1 MLAFQESD
9 EKYFYGRKAFLEG
22 TADRDGLIQ
31 VVYKQPLVAVIGA
44 SGSGKSSVVFAG
56 LIPPLRTEGT
66 WLIGSFRPQ
75 SQPFY
80 GLAFALVRLL
90 KPELDEIQQPGRAR
104 ELLADME
111 QGLTLPEVVA
121 SLLDRNLG
129 KRLLLVIDQFE
140 ELYTL
145 CQNTQEQ
152 QRFVDALLAAVQ
164 SAPRRL
170 TLVLTLRAD
179 FFSYVL
185 NYPPFGEALRQ
196 YTPQFLRAMNR
207 EEMRLAI
214 ECPAQK
220 MGVKLDKG
228 LTERILNDVKQEP
241 GNLPLLEFALTQ
253 LWAKQSREQLT
264 HQAYAEIGEVA
275 KALANHAEEEV
286 YAKLSEAEQKQAQ
299 SLFVQLVRPGENT
312 EDTRRVATR
321 AEVRNWELV
330 TFLAGENAR
339 LVVTGHDEQ
348 TKEKTVELVHEALIR
363 EWGRLREWMESD
375 RTFRTWQE
383 RLRVAMC
390 QWQISDKQEGY
401 LLQSAPLGEAEGWL
415 EKRREELS
423 STEQQFI
430 ALSKDEKQRRELK
443 ELEAQVALDT
453 ATERNQILAEANQER
468 DRRIR
473 RGNITLGVTSV
484 SAFLVITLTSIYA
497 LQKFREAQE
506 AQEGTKLEQAGVNA
520 LRQMPSGEIEAL
532 LSAIQAGQKLKSLIQ
547 DDRLPKDYP
556 ATSPLLALQKILD
569 TIHEQNQINAGQ
581 GGIRSVSFSPDG
593 QTIATAGE
601 NDTISL
607 WSLSGEKKWTKKG
620 VQLEVAD
627 RVKTMNFVAF
637 SPDGKKIVAAEGDG
651 TITLWDLSGKQLTQ
665 FKAPTTNFKS
675 LSFSPD
681 GKKIATADEETARLW
696 DLSGKQLAKFVG
708 HKGRVNS
715 ISFSPT
721 GQQIAT
727 AGYDGTVRLWDLL
740 GKQLTQFKAHNGQE
754 ILSVSFS
761 PDGKYLATAAKDNT
775 VRIWNLSGQEQ
786 VKLEGHQSWVLN
798 VSFSH
803 DGKRLATTSD
813 DGTARIWDFSGKLIA
828 TLQGHRGA
836 VPSASFSPDGRYLV
850 TGANDDT
857 VRIWNLSHKPTKQF
871 IGHQS
876 DVNSIS
882 FSSTGQQIVTAAH
895 QGKVIL
901 WNQFGQ
907 RQAQWQADLKG
918 PLWSVSFSPDGQL
931 IATGGYDETVAIWDL
946 SGKLKTRLKGHKA
959 WISSISFSPNGQ
971 MILTSGADNTAKVWK
986 GHQKVV
992 YRVSFTPDGQMI
1004 ATGAWDGTIR
1014 LWDLSGHQVKQW
1026 QTKQGDISGLS
1037 FSSSGKQLATADKS
1051 GVVKIWNLSG
1061 KQQLEFFSY
1070 QSGVSSLSFNPKGNY
1085 LATGGMDGTV
1095 RLWDSQGRQIA
1106 EFNTEK
1112 GAVLDINFSPDGK
1125 SITAGGNNGIVQLWQ
1140 IKPLNKLLEE
1150 GCQWIEYYRKNN
1162 EKKMKNWK
1170 ICS

>member
-1 MLAFQESD
+1 LREA
-9 EKYFYGRKAFLEG
+9 
-22 TADRDGLIQ
+22 
-31 VVYKQPLVAVIGA
+31 
-44 SGSGKSSVVFAG
+44 GS
-56 LIPPLRTEGT
+56 
-66 WLIGSFRPQ
+66 WLIESFRPNK
-75 SQPFY
+75 QPFY
-80 GLAFALVRLL
+80 ELAAASIGQLE
-90 KPELDEIQQPGRAR
+90 PELGKTDKTIKAKELAESIRKHGFTADVSAILKDKPGK
-104 ELLADME
+104 
-111 QGLTLPEVVA
+111 G
-121 SLLDRNLG
+121 
-129 KRLLLVIDQFE
+129 LLLVVDQFE
-140 ELYTL
+140 ELYTG
-145 CQNTQEQ
+145 CEATEQ
-152 QRFVDALLAAVQ
+152 QQFVDALLAAIE
-164 SAPRRL
+164 SASRAV

-179 FFSYVL
+179 FYSYVV
-185 NYPPFGEALRQ
+185 NHPPFTEAFNHYPAKNITLMK
-196 YTPQFLRAMNR
+196 A
-207 EEMRLAI
+207 EEMQAAI
-214 ECPAQK
+214 ELPAEK
-220 MGVKLDKG
+220 MGVKLEEG
-228 LTERILNDVKQEP
+228 LTQRILDDVKQEP

-253 LWAKQSREQLT
+253 LWEKQSRGLLT
-264 HQAYAEIGEVA
+264 HQAYSEIGGVA
-275 KALANHAEEEV
+275 RALSNHAEAV
-286 YAKLSEAEQKQAQ
+286 YGKLSEEEQKQAQ
-299 SLFVQLVRPGENT
+299 RIFIQLVRPGEGT
-312 EDTRRVATR
+312 EDTRRTATR
-321 AEVRNWELV
+321 AEVRNWNLV
-330 TFLAGENAR
+330 TFLAGEDAR
-339 LVVTGHDEQ
+339 LVVTGCDEQ
-348 TKEKTVELVHEALIR
+348 TKEKTVEVMHEALIR
-363 EWGRLREWMESD
+363 EWGRLREWIESD
-375 RTFRTWQE
+375 RTFLTWRG
-383 RLRVAMC
+383 RLRMAMH
-390 QWQISDKQEGY
+390 QWQISGKQEGY
-401 LLQSAPLGEAEGWL
+401 LLQGAPLGEAEGWL

-423 STEQQFI
+423 STEQEFI

-484 SAFLVITLTSIYA
+484 LAFLVITLTSIYA

-532 LSAIQAGQKLKSLIQ
+532 LSAIQAGQKLKQLIQ
-547 DDRLPKDYP
+547 DGRLPKDYP

-601 NDTISL
+601 DDTISL
-607 WSLSGEKKWTKKG
+607 WSLSGEKKWTRKG

-627 RVKTMNFVAF
+627 SVKTMSFVAF

-696 DLSGKQLAKFVG
+696 DLSGKQLAQFVG

-715 ISFSPT
+715 IGFSPT

-775 VRIWNLSGQEQ
+775 ARIWNLSGQEQ
-786 VKLEGHQSWVLN
+786 VKLEGHQGWVLN

-813 DGTARIWDFSGKLIA
+813 DGTARIWDFSGNPIA
-828 TLQGHRGA
+828 TLQGHRG
-836 VPSASFSPDGRYLV
+836 VVSRASFSPDGRYLV

-857 VRIWNLSHKPTKQF
+857 VRIWNLSHKPAKQF
-871 IGHQS
+871 TGHKS

-882 FSSTGQQIVTAAH
+882 FRPTGQQIVTADH

-901 WNQFGQ
+901 WNQSGQ
-907 RQAQWQADLKG
+907 QQAQWQADFKG
-918 PLWSVSFSPDGQL
+918 SLWSVSFSPDGQL
-931 IATGGYDETVAIWDL
+931 IATGGYDNMVAIWDS

-971 MILTSGADNTAKVWK
+971 MILTSGADNTAKLWNLSGK
-986 GHQKVV
+986 LLATLSGHQDVV
-992 YRVSFTPDGQMI
+992 YRVSFSPDGQMI

-1026 QTKQGDISGLS
+1026 QTKQRQISGLS
-1037 FSSSGKQLATADKS
+1037 FSSSGKQLATADNS
-1051 GVVKIWNLSG
+1051 SVVKIWDLSG

-1070 QSGVSSLSFNPKGNY
+1070 QSGVNSLSFNPKGNY

-1112 GAVLDINFSPDGK
+1112 GAVLDIKFSPDGK
-1125 SITAGGNNGIVQLWQ
+1125 SIIAGGDNGTVQLWQ
-1140 IKPLNKLLEE
+1140 IKQLDKLLAQ
-1150 GCQWIEYYRKNN
+1150 GCQWLQYYRKNN
-1162 EKKMKNWK
+1162 EAKMKNLK

>member
-1 MLAFQESD
+1 M
-9 EKYFYGRKAFLEG
+9 
-22 TADRDGLIQ
+22 
-31 VVYKQPLVAVIGA
+31 AVIGP
-44 SGSGKSSVVFAG
+44 SGSGKSSVVRAG
-56 LIPPLRTEGT
+56 LFPQLPEPGN
-66 WLIGSFRPQ
+66 WLIDSFRPGYPNNNPFRNLASVLVPLLETQMNENERLVEIKKQ
-75 SQPFY
+75 SEKLSK
-80 GLAFALVRLL
+80 GEIDLSDAIARLL
-90 KPELDEIQQPGRAR
+90 QKH
-104 ELLADME
+104 
-111 QGLTLPEVVA
+111 
-121 SLLDRNLG
+121 SH
-129 KRLLLVIDQFE
+129 KRLLLFVDQFE

-145 CQNTQEQ
+145 CRDTQEQ
-152 QRFVDALLAAVQ
+152 QRFVDALLATVQ
-164 SAPRRL
+164 SAPRAV

-179 FFSYVL
+179 FYSYVL
-185 NYPPFGEALRQ
+185 NYPAFGEALERH
-196 YTPQFLRAMNR
+196 TPLSLRAMNR
-207 EEMRLAI
+207 EEMLSCI
-214 ECPAQK
+214 ERPAKK
-220 MGVKLDKG
+220 MGVKLAEG
-228 LTERILNDVKQEP
+228 LTQRILDDVKREP

-253 LWAKQSREQLT
+253 LWAKQSRGQLT
-264 HQAYAEIGEVA
+264 HQAYAEIGGVA
-275 KALANHAEEEV
+275 KALALHAEAV
-286 YAKLSEAEQKQAQ
+286 YADLLEVEQKQAQ
-299 SLFVQLVRPGENT
+299 RLFVQLVRPGEGT
-312 EDTRRVATR
+312 EDTRRLATP
-321 AEVRNWELV
+321 AEVGNWELV
-330 TFLAGENAR
+330 TRLADAR
-339 LVVTGHDEQ
+339 LVVTGRDEQ
-348 TKEKTVELVHEALIR
+348 TKEETVEVVHEALIR
-363 EWGRLREWMESD
+363 EWGRLHGWMESD

-383 RLRVAMC
+383 RLRTARR

-401 LLQSAPLGEAEGWL
+401 LLQGAPLGEAEGWL

-423 STEQQFI
+423 STEQEFI

-468 DRRIR
+468 DRKIR

-484 SAFLVITLTSIYA
+484 LAFLVITLTSIYA
-497 LQKFREAQE
+497 MQKFREAQE

-532 LSAIQAGQKLKSLIQ
+532 LSAIQAGQKLKPLIQ
-547 DDRLPKDYP
+547 DGRLPKDYP

-581 GGIRSVSFSPDG
+581 GGIKSVSFSPDG
-593 QTIATAGE
+593 QTIATAGKD
-601 NDTISL
+601 DTISL
-607 WSLSGEKKWTKKG
+607 WSLSGEKKWTRKG
-620 VQLEVAD
+620 VQLGVAD
-627 RVKTMNFVAF
+627 SVKTMNFVAF
-637 SPDGKKIVAAEGDG
+637 SPDGKKLVAAEGDG

-696 DLSGKQLAKFVG
+696 DLSGKQLAQFVG

-715 ISFSPT
+715 IGFSPT

-775 VRIWNLSGQEQ
+775 ARIWNLSGQQQ
-786 VKLEGHQSWVLN
+786 VKLEGHQGWVLN

-813 DGTARIWDFSGKLIA
+813 DGTARIWDFSGNPIA

-836 VPSASFSPDGRYLV
+836 VSGASFSPDGRYLV

-871 IGHQS
+871 TGHQS

-882 FSSTGQQIVTAAH
+882 FSPTGNQIVTADH

-901 WNQFGQ
+901 WNLLEKPP
-907 RQAQWQADLKG
+907 AQWQADLKG
-918 PLWSVSFSPDGQL
+918 SLWSVSFSPDGQL
-931 IATGGYDETVAIWDL
+931 IATGGYDKTVAILDL

-959 WISSISFSPNGQ
+959 WISSISFSPDGKL
-971 MILTSGADNTAKVWK
+971 IATSGADHTAKLWKLSGKLLATLK
-986 GHQKVV
+986 GHKDVV
-992 YRVSFTPDGQMI
+992 YRVSFSPDGQMI

-1026 QTKQGDISGLS
+1026 QTKQGEISGLS
-1037 FSSSGKQLATADKS
+1037 FSLSGKQLATADKS
-1051 GVVKIWNLSG
+1051 GVVKFWDLSG

-1070 QSGVSSLSFNPKGNY
+1070 QSGVNSLSFSPKENY

-1095 RLWDSQGRQIA
+1095 RLWDLQGRQIA

-1112 GAVLDINFSPDGK
+1112 GAVLDIKFSPDGK
-1125 SITAGGNNGIVQLWQ
+1125 SIIAGGDNGIVQSWQ
-1140 IKPLNKLLEE
+1140 IKQLDELLHQ
-1150 GCQWIEYYRKNN
+1150 GCQWLQYYRKNN
-1162 EKKMKNWK
+1162 EKKIKNFK